1 MGYYNLL
8 EAVQFYYATTF
19 IAKAWCA
26 IIDAGLELEPKGNG
40 LAIKGDKS
48 ELEQVLPELVHPL
61 YSNYKAIDYIKLIP
75 LLIKGIQELNK
86 KIKDHGID

>member
-1 MGYYNLL
+1 MSALPTIDRLNPVTYNWNSTAKELNNTKTDNL
-8 EAVQFYYATTF
+8 EYGL
-19 IAKAWCA
+19 IAQ
-26 IIDAGLELEPKGNG
+26 
-40 LAIKGDKS
+40 

-86 KIKDHGID
+86 KIKDHGIN